1 MGDNE
6 LDPMSRVV
14 GGLENAVKNLTDAWK
29 SQDAAATAGRQELS
43 NKFDQLKDQVV
54 GAINNFTQT
63 ISSRITILEGRVGI
77 VEQKLTDA
85 TPTIDALKADH
96 SERKG
101 SKKALAGV
109 WIAVIGLSGTVAA
122 IAMKAMEL
130 LWPPRH

>member
-14 GGLENAVKNLTDAWK
+14 GGLEAAVKNLTEAWQR
-29 SQDAAATAGRQELS
+29 QDVAAVAGRQELS

-54 GAINNFTQT
+54 GAINNFQQAF
-63 ISSRITILEGRVGI
+63 SSRMTIAEGRI
-77 VEQKLTDA
+77 SAVEQKLAGVVTDA
-85 TPTIDALKADH
+85 DALKLDH